1 MDLMAS
7 HLLQKS
13 NVLEER
19 KERKNLGRVTRH
31 NSTEFINF
39 NPEEIKEL
47 KQKKKKNRI
56 KNWHCF

>member
-13 NVLEER
+13 NVLETR

-39 NPEEIKEL
+39 NPEEIKDL
-47 KQKKKKNRI
+47 KQKKKKN
-56 KNWHCF
+56 N